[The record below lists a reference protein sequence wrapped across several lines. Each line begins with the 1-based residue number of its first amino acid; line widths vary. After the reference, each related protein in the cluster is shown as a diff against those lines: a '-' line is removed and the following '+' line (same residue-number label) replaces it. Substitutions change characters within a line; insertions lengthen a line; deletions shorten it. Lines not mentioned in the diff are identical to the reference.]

1 MHSPSDAQWSEPNSP
16 TRPWGTESWTPATE
30 NQPIATDTEPGWD
43 PPQNPCAN
51 PAGSVSSQFATKSS
65 TSAFPPARRG
75 LGTRGWIAI
84 IAVAVLLAGALGAGI
99 TKAFGSSTS
108 TTPRQ
113 ISKPARSTAPANT
126 TTESTTAVLAKV
138 LPAVVEI
145 TAHAEVP
152 VQGYPFGGGFLGG
165 FGGGFGGY
173 GGYGPYGS
181 APMEESVVDEGTGMI
196 ITSHGEVITNNHV
209 IADAK
214 SISVKVPGHSGT
226 YSATVVGTDPTDDV
240 ALLQLHGISNLPT
253 VTFGHFSHVVVG
265 ESVLAIGNALGLG
278 GSPTVTSGI
287 VSALGRTVSASD
299 PVTGLNETLTNM
311 IQTDAPI
318 NPGNSGGPLVNM
330 KGHVIGMDTAAA
342 TSAGAGNGS
351 AQDIGF
357 AIPVNRIEHLLPLL
371 QKGGTIGGT
380 NPSSSVAPTTA

>member
-1 MHSPSDAQWSEPNSP
+1 
-16 TRPWGTESWTPATE
+16 
-30 NQPIATDTEPGWD
+30 
-43 PPQNPCAN
+43 
-51 PAGSVSSQFATKSS
+51 
-65 TSAFPPARRG
+65 
-75 LGTRGWIAI
+75 
-84 IAVAVLLAGALGAGI
+84 
-99 TKAFGSSTS
+99 
-108 TTPRQ
+108 
-113 ISKPARSTAPANT
+113 
-126 TTESTTAVLAKV
+126 
-138 LPAVVEI
+138 VEI

-152 VQGYPFGGGFLGG
+152 IQGYPFGGGFGG
-165 FGGGFGGY
+165 FPGGF

-196 ITSHGEVITNNHV
+196 ITSTGEVITNNHV

-226 YSATVVGTDPTDDV
+226 YSASVVGTDPTDDV

-253 VTFGHFSHVVVG
+253 VTFGNSSHVVVG
-265 ESVLAIGNALGLG
+265 ERVLAIGNALGLG

-299 PVTGLNETLTNM
+299 PVTGLHETLTNM

-342 TSAGAGNGS
+342 TSAGPGNGS

-371 QKGGTIGGT
+371 RKGGTIGT
-380 NPSSSVAPTTA
+380 PSSANSAVPTAA

>member
-1 MHSPSDAQWSEPNSP
+1 MHSPSDAQWSAPNSP
-16 TRPWGTESWTPATE
+16 TGPWGTESRSPAAETRE
-30 NQPIATDTEPGWD
+30 IATDTGPGWD

-51 PAGSVSSQFATKSS
+51 PASPVSSQFATKSS
-65 TSAFPPARRG
+65 TSAPPPARRG

-84 IAVAVLLAGALGAGI
+84 VAVAILLAGALGAGI
-99 TKAFGSSTS
+99 TKAFSTS
-108 TTPRQ
+108 SATTTAP
-113 ISKPARSTAPANT
+113 IAKAVRSTAHAKT
-126 TTESTTAVLAKV
+126 TTLSTTEVLAKV

-152 VQGYPFGGGFLGG
+152 VQGYPFGG
-165 FGGGFGGY
+165 FGAFAGGFGGY
-173 GGYGPYGS
+173 NPYSPYGP

-196 ITSHGEVITNNHV
+196 ITSSGEVVTNNHV

-214 SISVKVPGHSGT
+214 SISVKVPGHPGT

-253 VTFGHFSHVVVG
+253 VTFGHFSHVLVG
-265 ESVLAIGNALGLG
+265 ERVLAIGNALGLG

-299 PVTGLNETLTNM
+299 PVTGLHETLTNM

-342 TSAGAGNGS
+342 NSAGPGNGS

-371 QKGGTIGGT
+371 RKGGTIGA
-380 NPSSSVAPTTA
+380 PSSSGSSYPAAA